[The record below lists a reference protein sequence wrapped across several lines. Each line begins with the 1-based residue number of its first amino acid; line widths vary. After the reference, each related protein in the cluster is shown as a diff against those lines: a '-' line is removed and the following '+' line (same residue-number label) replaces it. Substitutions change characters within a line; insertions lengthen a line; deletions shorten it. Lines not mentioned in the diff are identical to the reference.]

1 MTTPLHN
8 LVTRYIGIHYDLKE
22 LAKRKK
28 DLTAENNDLK
38 EQIIELMQAEDT
50 NKIELGNN
58 ELTLKIS
65 KRTKSPTVGDV
76 IVLMEDQ
83 LKAATTDNTTPFRKE
98 FVEKFMDDFIASVES
113 QKDVTET
120 DTLHV
125 KQR

>member
-1 MTTPLHN
+1 MTAQLHN

-38 EQIIELMQAEDT
+38 EQIIELMQAENT

-58 ELTLKIS
+58 EITLKIS

-76 IVLMEDQ
+76 IILMEDQ
-83 LKAATTDNTTPFRKE
+83 LKAATAETPTPFCKE
-98 FVEKFMDDFIASVES
+98 FVENFMDDFIASVES